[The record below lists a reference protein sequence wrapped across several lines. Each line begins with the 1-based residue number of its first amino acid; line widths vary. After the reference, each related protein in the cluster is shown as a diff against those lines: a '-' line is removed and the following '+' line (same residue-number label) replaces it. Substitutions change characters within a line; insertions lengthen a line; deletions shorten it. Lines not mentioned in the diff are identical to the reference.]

1 MKIWCVLAGIAP
13 VSLDNLSVKAAG
25 VLVAWGEGL
34 RELSSR
40 PTCGTQ
46 GQGTQRSP
54 LILQVEH
61 TWTLKAKSKTKTGCA
76 PQSYRD
82 CSGSEVQQRGLN
94 STKSSRG
101 CVRAAH
107 ATLHIPDRDTRMG
120 CSVSRVSSVG
130 DDNNELQASM
140 GLVFHTVSIS
150 SHKDQFTEKKCT
162 RRIMNMCSVTTGITQ
177 PQKWTQFWQTLVF
190 Q

>member
-13 VSLDNLSVKAAG
+13 VSLDNLPVKAAG

-46 GQGTQRSP
+46 GQGAQRSP
-54 LILQVEH
+54 LLLQVEH
-61 TWTLKAKSKTKTGCA
+61 TWTLKATSKTKTGCA
-76 PQSYRD
+76 LQSYKD
-82 CSGSEVQQRGLN
+82 GSGSEIQQRGWN
-94 STKSSRG
+94 STGSSRG

-107 ATLHIPDRDTRMG
+107 ATLHIPDRDICMG

-140 GLVFHTVSIS
+140 GLVFHTQSQSVLTSTNS
-150 SHKDQFTEKKCT
+150 QKK
-162 RRIMNMCSVTTGITQ
+162 NAHGE
-177 PQKWTQFWQTLVF
+177 
-190 Q
+190 